1 MKKVRLFIIC
11 IFLLTSVS
19 MNAQLKWNSRYQAY
33 IDQYKDLAISQMLKY
48 NIPASITLA
57 QGLLESSAGMSELAT
72 KGNNHFGIK
81 CHDWTG
87 KTMYYDDDA
96 KGECFRKYRNVVE
109 SYEDHSQFLLRPRY
123 SKLFT
128 LKRTNYKGWAHGLK
142 SCGYATSPTYAKNLI
157 ELIELY
163 KLYQYD
169 TASKYDKFIVEHSG
183 IPNAAYSHE
192 IYSNNK
198 NYYLIV
204 KAGDTFRSLAKE
216 THISYRKLAKYNERD
231 KRDDL
236 IEGERIYLKQKQKKA
251 EKTYKKRPHV
261 VKEGDSMYTIAQYY
275 GIRLES
281 LYKMNH
287 LSPYYSIKVGDRLRV
302 R

>member
-11 IFLLTSVS
+11 ISLLSCVS
-19 MNAQLKWNSRYQAY
+19 INAQMKWNSRYQAY

-57 QGLLESSAGMSELAT
+57 QGLLESRAGMSELAT

-96 KGECFRKYRNVVE
+96 KGECFRKYKNVVE

-169 TASKYDKFIVEHSG
+169 SASKYDKFVVEHSG
-183 IPNAAYSHE
+183 TYSAYSHE
-192 IYSNNK
+192 IYSNNN

-204 KAGDTFRSLAKE
+204 REGDTFRSLGKE

-231 KRDDL
+231 KRDEL
-236 IEGERIYLKQKQKKA
+236 VEGERIYLKQKQKKA
-251 EKTYKKRPHV
+251 EKAYRKRPHV
-261 VKEGDSMYTIAQYY
+261 VKDGDSMYSIAQYY
-275 GIRLES
+275 GIRLEN

-287 LSPYYSIKVGDRLRV
+287 LSPYYSIKVGDVLRV

>member
-1 MKKVRLFIIC
+1 
-11 IFLLTSVS
+11 

-57 QGLLESSAGMSELAT
+57 QGLLESGAGMSELAI

-87 KTMYYDDDA
+87 KTIHYDDDER
-96 KGECFRKYRNVVE
+96 GECFRKYKNVLE
-109 SYEDHSQFLLRPRY
+109 SYEDHSKFLQRPRY

-128 LKRTNYKGWAHGLK
+128 LKRTNYKGWANGLK

-157 ELIELY
+157 EIIELY
-163 KLYQYD
+163 KLYLYD
-169 TASKYDKFIVEHSG
+169 SASKYDKFIVEHTS
-183 IPNAAYSHE
+183 IPGAFSHE
-192 IYSNNK
+192 IYSNNN

-204 KAGDTFRSLAKE
+204 RSGDTFRSLAKE

-231 KRDDL
+231 KKDVL

-251 EKTYKKRPHV
+251 AKTYKKRPHIV
-261 VKEGDSMYTIAQYY
+261 NDGESMYSIAQYY
-275 GIRLES
+275 GIRLEN

-287 LSPYYSIKVGDRLRV
+287 LSPYYTIKVGDVLRV